1 MAVDINNI
9 IEQRLR
15 KIFSN
20 LQQEFNWEYNGPFD
34 IKISKR
40 LRSNNGNCYFSWHTC
55 SRDVKYC
62 KIIMSKALLDEFG
75 WESFE
80 KTFRHE
86 VSHLANYILYRGRN
100 HNESFKR
107 LCRAFG
113 GTMNSSLAGYK
124 YSDCAGNNY
133 VKPIIKW
140 IYICPCGKIKK
151 MAKRMNKRKRGSSN
165 YRCGRCKTYTLD
177 EWTEERVS

>member
-1 MAVDINNI
+1 MAVNINNI

-40 LRSNNGNCYFSWHTC
+40 LRSSNGKYYLELDYNG
-55 SRDVKYC
+55 DVEYC

-86 VSHLANYILYRGRN
+86 VAHIANYILYRGER
-100 HNESFKR
+100 HDESFKR
-107 LCRAFG
+107 FCRAFG
-113 GTMNSSLAGYK
+113 GTMNKSLAGHR
-124 YSDCAGNNY
+124 YSDCANDNNY
-133 VKPIIKW
+133 VKPIIKFS
-140 IYICPCGKIKK
+140 ILG
-151 MAKRMNKRKRGSSN
+151 N
-165 YRCGRCKTYTLD
+165 
-177 EWTEERVS
+177 

>member
-15 KIFSN
+15 KIYKE
-20 LQQEFNWEYNGPFD
+20 LQNEFNWEYNGPLD
-34 IKISKR
+34 IRISKR
-40 LRSNNGNCYFSWHTC
+40 LRSSNGKYYLAFDYNG
-55 SRDVKYC
+55 DVEYC

-86 VSHLANYILYRGRN
+86 VAHIADHILYRGRN

-113 GTMNSSLAGYK
+113 GTMNKRLAGHR
-124 YSDCAGNNY
+124 YSDCANSDY
-133 VKPIIKW
+133 VKPITKW
-140 IYICPCGKIKK
+140 IYYCPCGKIKK
-151 MAKRMNKRKRGSSN
+151 MAKRMNKRKRGNSN

-177 EWTEERVS
+177 KWTEERVV